1 MVRCSNTLTM
11 LNGRLSS
18 LVIEMNP
25 KNWEQVKEILDR
37 VSRLDPAERSAF
49 FDTFEI
55 SPEIRAEVESLLGL
69 DDASRDF
76 MSVSLTEFSKDL
88 VADDDPLPALLGQRV
103 GNYEIT
109 GELGMGGMGAVYLA
123 ERADGKF
130 EQKVALKMLKRE
142 FNIGALRETFDRE
155 KDILSKL
162 EHPNIARLLDA
173 GSTDD
178 GVPFLV
184 MEYVEGF
191 PVDEFCKRENL
202 SLQERLKL
210 FNKICD
216 AVQFAHSNL
225 IIHRDLKPSNIL
237 VNASGEPKLLDFGI
251 SKLLDAEEK
260 AQMTAFG
267 AMTPEYAAPE
277 QIRGESVSTA
287 SDIYS
292 LGIVLFKVLTGSL
305 PFDRKGKTSGELL
318 RSIAEDEPTAPSIA
332 GTNDRRGQI
341 PGRKHFKS
349 DLDNIILK
357 ALSKEPERR
366 YETVEQ
372 FSADIWRFIDNRPV
386 EARPAT
392 RTYRLSKFFKRNKIL
407 VISCLLVILA
417 LVVGIAAAVWQAS
430 VADAN
435 AAAAIAA
442 AENARIEQEK
452 AEKVSEFMMRMIS
465 YANPSWY
472 ANGNRYGGETR
483 VIDALNDIGSKIDTE
498 FANQPDVLAELHH
511 QLGEVYMT
519 RGDPGGSEKARHHF
533 QRAIELR
540 HSYYGYWHELVAK
553 DLAYLYWSAPR
564 PTDESVQMLSDAI
577 VMMRST
583 NPQNLNLPYMLE
595 DYFHNLTDEKYSTQ
609 RAMYLR
615 HVPQPAPNDRLQ
627 AADQLYDEMMG
638 LLRQH
643 FAENDEPIIDQ
654 KCAGIELKRK
664 VNKLAEAEALSRACS
679 IAKDNLRTVKEQ
691 ENTSN

>member
-1 MVRCSNTLTM
+1 M
-11 LNGRLSS
+11 LNGRPPR

-37 VSRLDPAERSAF
+37 VRRLDPAERSAF
-49 FDTFEI
+49 FETSGV
-55 SPEIRAEVESLLGL
+55 SPEIRAEAESLLGL
-69 DDASRDF
+69 DEASRDF
-76 MSVSLTEFSKDL
+76 MSVSPTEFSKDL
-88 VADDDPLPALLGQRV
+88 VADDEPLPALLGQRV

-173 GSTDD
+173 GSTAD

-184 MEYVEGF
+184 MEYVEGL

-202 SLQERLKL
+202 SLQVRLKL

-251 SKLLDAEEK
+251 SKLLDAEDK
-260 AQMTAFG
+260 TQMTAFG

-292 LGIVLFKVLTGSL
+292 LGVILFKVLTGSL

-318 RSIAEDEPTAPSIA
+318 RSITEDEPTAPSIA
-332 GTNDRRGQI
+332 GTNYRRSQI
-341 PGRKHFKS
+341 ADRKHFRG

-392 RTYRLSKFFKRNKIL
+392 RTYRLSKFLKRNKIF
-407 VISCLLVILA
+407 VISSLLVILA
-417 LVVGIAAAVWQAS
+417 LVAGIAVAVWQAR

-435 AAAAIAA
+435 AAAAIAE

-511 QLGEVYMT
+511 QLGEVYMA
-519 RGDPGGSEKARHHF
+519 RGDPGGSEKARQHF

-553 DLAYLYWSAPR
+553 DLAYLYWSAPQ
-564 PTDESVQMLSDAI
+564 PHTDRSVQMLSDAI

-595 DYFHNLTDEKYSTQ
+595 DYFHRLTDEKYSTQ

-643 FAENDEPIIDQ
+643 FAENDEPMINQ
-654 KCAGIELKRK
+654 ECAGIQLKRK
-664 VNKLAEAEALSRACS
+664 VNKLAEAEALSRACTS
-679 IAKDNLRTVKEQ
+679 GKENLLTIKEQ
-691 ENTSN
+691 KNTSN